1 MNITHHPTDGL
12 HIDGVPALI
21 QAGTLHY
28 FRLPHAD
35 LWRPVL
41 ARMRMAG
48 CNAVLVPF
56 PWHYHSP
63 TAGMYDFTGPRDIDR
78 LLAEAARMGLW
89 LIAYPGPWIGGPTL
103 RLDAGGIPPWL
114 FRIPAAPP
122 RCGVEALGPSFP
134 FLRAVWEW
142 WERLFPHFVA
152 RDNLLAVAMD
162 AGACADGRPLT
173 RYLYP
178 LVEMAKRLRVNVPL
192 LTPLPAD
199 EGGDVGRRFVPL
211 TPEGRITADAPGG
224 LIEIADEAALG
235 RAVAWGREGYIRAA
249 THVEIAWGYWPALGS
264 GSADVEITEV
274 EAPIREEA
282 GGSAA
287 YDQMRR
293 TTLAVASLGDVLT
306 QAAPAEMIYAS
317 EERCLAS
324 AWSDGAT
331 TVAFL
336 RSEGAVG
343 ETRLSLPLGDALL
356 VTSPVWLPPDETS
369 ALPLQWPLA
378 GGRVQAMTLPPV
390 LRTKVAGRYLLVVV
404 NETGGEI
411 ILSDDFRVRH
421 TRGPVATERG
431 PDGLVV
437 RIDAARVASVLL
449 DTLGAVDEPLQILAL
464 APRFAVRVWPLD
476 DVWRTSPAYPA
487 AWTPDPEEP
496 ARGLVIGPEMVRPRA
511 DGGFD
516 YAVTEKGFGYRWG
529 PWRGSDPHTWLA
541 PLMWRAPARLRAP
554 ELTWESR
561 PGAPEVARAY
571 DDRAWQRV
579 AAAGSPEME
588 AQGLG
593 FGCDYGFTW
602 YRGRFHGPAAAV
614 TLILGGGG
622 QACDVFFN
630 GEHLASL
637 SAAPA
642 DQAAPTPKTLPLPP
656 GLLRSQ
662 EENVLALLVE
672 HRGRPPAWDA
682 AARPQ
687 GLLACGLDT
696 DAAMRWRVRCGLAGE
711 RQVQGFPGY
720 ADWELVPQDGSAH
733 ITWHRA
739 LFRLEM
745 AEGIK
750 APLFLSLAETPA
762 RAYVFL
768 NGQLV
773 GRCRAR
779 DGGRQRF
786 WLPAG
791 VLDPHGENELLI
803 AQWTRGA
810 RPGIGSARLEAGSV
824 VRWHHAGEQEG

>member
-1 MNITHHPTDGL
+1 MNITLHPTDGL

-48 CNAVLVPF
+48 CNAVLAPF

-89 LIAYPGPWIGGPTL
+89 LIAYPGPWIGGP
-103 RLDAGGIPPWL
+103 RPGLDAGGIPPWL
-114 FRIPAAPP
+114 FRIPAAAP
-122 RCGVEALGPSFP
+122 RCGDEAPGPSFP

-152 RDNLLAVAMD
+152 HENLLSVAVD
-162 AGACADGRPLT
+162 AGACADGQPLT

-178 LVEMAKRLRVNVPL
+178 LVEMARRLGVKVPL
-192 LTPLPAD
+192 LTPLPVSEEESGAR
-199 EGGDVGRRFVPL
+199 RRFVPL
-211 TPEGRITADAPGG
+211 TVEGRIAADAPGG
-224 LIEIADEAALG
+224 LVEITDEAALG
-235 RAVAWGREGYIRAA
+235 RAVAWGCEGYIRAA
-249 THVEIAWGYWPALGS
+249 THAEVAWGYWPALAPQ
-264 GSADVEITEV
+264 SADVESSEV
-274 EAPIREEA
+274 EAPIREGG

-293 TTLAVASLGDVLT
+293 TTLALASLGDVLT

-336 RSEGAVG
+336 RSEGAMG

-356 VTSPVWLPPDETS
+356 VTSPVCLPPDETN
-369 ALPLQWPLA
+369 ALPLRWPLA

-390 LRTKVAGRYLLVVV
+390 LRTRVAGRYLLVVV
-404 NETGGEI
+404 NEAGGEI

-449 DTLGAVDEPLQILAL
+449 DTLSAVDEPLQILAL

-476 DVWRTSPAYPA
+476 DVWRATPAFPA

-516 YAVTEKGFGYRWG
+516 YAVAAKGFGYRWG

-541 PLMWRAPARLRAP
+541 PLMWRAPASLRMP

-579 AAAGSPEME
+579 AAEGSLATSG
-588 AQGLG
+588 AQTCG
-593 FGCDYGFTW
+593 YGFTW
-602 YRGRFHGPAAAV
+602 YRGRFRGPAEAV
-614 TLILGGGG
+614 TLILGG

-642 DQAAPTPKTLPLPP
+642 DQVEPPPKTLPLPP
-656 GLLRSQ
+656 GLLRSP

-672 HRGRPPAWDA
+672 QRGRPPAWEA

-687 GLLACGLDT
+687 GLLACELDT
-696 DAAMRWRVRCGLAGE
+696 GAAIRWRVRCGLAGE

-720 ADWELVPQDGSAH
+720 ADWELTPQAGAPH

-739 LFRLEM
+739 LFRLEV
-745 AEGIK
+745 AEGSE

-762 RAYVFL
+762 RAYIFL

-773 GRCRAR
+773 GRYRAR

-786 WLPAG
+786 WLPGG
-791 VLDPHGENELLI
+791 VLNPRGENELLI

-810 RPGIGSARLEAGSV
+810 RPGIGAARLAAGSV
-824 VRWHHAGEQEG
+824 VRWHQAGE